1 MKLRKIFQACSP
13 ILVVLAFFICSYL
26 SDMGAF
32 SGRLGIS
39 LAVRQSDTGWL
50 YLDEPFDSNGHLVH
64 ASTNQY
70 SYSVYP
76 QKGSTDVI
84 VTDQFH
90 HIVSV
95 IVFEDINKGKLGIT
109 TTEEYANIHLRNGQV
124 AILSGGEVMEI
135 LSVQTANSSGLRYRP
150 EIAVA
155 APWEAAL
162 LVSLTV
168 LFIIIFLR
176 TFIRSYKEDQ

>member
-13 ILVVLAFFICSYL
+13 ILVVLAFFIYSYL

-50 YLDEPFDSNGHLVH
+50 YLDEPLEPNGTLVY
-64 ASTNQY
+64 AATNQY
-70 SYSVYP
+70 SYSAYP
-76 QKGSTDVI
+76 QQGATDVI
-84 VTDQFH
+84 VTDLSH
-90 HIVSV
+90 RVVSV

-109 TTEEYANIHLRNGQV
+109 ITEDRANIHLRNGRV
-124 AILSGGEVMEI
+124 AILSGGDVVDV
-135 LSVQTANSSGLRYRP
+135 LSHQEASSSGIRYRP